1 MSFVEPPF
9 SYGEISRILR
19 NDCADDGAR
28 DDGSVDAALRVAL
41 ALLMLALAA
50 PCELLHRGAAVRRG
64 KCM

>member
-1 MSFVEPPF
+1 MSCVEPPF
-9 SYGEISRILR
+9 SYEEISRILR

-41 ALLMLALAA
+41 AA